1 MARNRSMMWYGIGF
15 LALVIS
21 TFFLTRITVF
31 AFNSGRAEIRNFPE
45 SFFRPSGERLI
56 FAHRGLTQSTVEN
69 TLTSFEASRALGV
82 DVLETD
88 VQLTSDG
95 VVVIFHDDTLERM
108 AGRSESIAALTLK
121 EVQSLAIPAGCEK
134 CEQIP
139 TLEEFLVR
147 FPAMPVNIELK
158 NDSKVLAREVARI
171 LAPRQDR
178 KDVIVGSAH
187 KEAIQEFRRQSSLP
201 TSANTGEVIHA
212 SICYLL
218 DARCEFDF
226 QALQLPF
233 RPDSLL
239 PALRGDAEFLDWAH
253 NRGLRVDYW
262 TINEEAD
269 MKTLLGLPVDGIMT
283 DVPSLALKL
292 RAAVAGAG
300 PGTDKVR

>member
-1 MARNRSMMWYGIGF
+1 MIRNRSMMWYGIGF

-21 TFFLTRITVF
+21 TFVLTRFTVF
-31 AFNSGRAEIRNFPE
+31 AFNSGRAEIRSFPE

-56 FAHRGLTQSTVEN
+56 FAHRGLTRNTVEN
-69 TLTSFEASRALGV
+69 TLSSFQASLDLGV

-108 AGRSESIAALTLK
+108 AGRSESIPALTLK
-121 EVQSLAIPAGCEK
+121 EVQSLPIPAGCQE
-134 CEQIP
+134 CERIP
-139 TLEEFLVR
+139 TLEEFLGR
-147 FPAMPVNIELK
+147 FPGTPVNIELK
-158 NDSKVLAREVARI
+158 NESKELAREVARL

-218 DARCEFDF
+218 EARCEFDF

-233 RPDSLL
+233 RPGSVL
-239 PALRGDAEFLDWAH
+239 PALRADAEFLEWAH
-253 NRGLRVDYW
+253 RRGLRVDYW
-262 TINEEAD
+262 TINEEED

-283 DVPSLALKL
+283 DIPSLALKL
-292 RAAVAGAG
+292 RTANAG
-300 PGTDKVR
+300 PGAGNQL